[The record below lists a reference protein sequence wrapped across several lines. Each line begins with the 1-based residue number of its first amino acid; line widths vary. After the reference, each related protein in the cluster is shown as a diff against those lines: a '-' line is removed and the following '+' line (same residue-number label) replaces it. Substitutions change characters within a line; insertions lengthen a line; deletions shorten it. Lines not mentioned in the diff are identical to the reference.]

1 MSEQARFLVQARW
14 ALNSLIGGAD
24 VEKVRRHLP
33 QFEIDATDACFSVKL
48 REEAQTPLPP
58 PAPPAP
64 PAPAALSELEIAKAA
79 ALAAGQGTAA
89 PLSKVE

>member
-1 MSEQARFLVQARW
+1 MSEKARFLVQARW

-33 QFEIDATDACFSVKL
+33 QFEIDATDTGFSVKL
-48 REEAQTPLPP
+48 REETKTPP
-58 PAPPAP
+58 PP
-64 PAPAALSELEIAKAA
+64 PAPAAPAGLSELEIAKAA
-79 ALAAGQGTAA
+79 ALAAGQGTTA